1 MIHKAV
7 PSAFILYRRLKGTM
21 EETDLFELVE
31 RLVSEAGL
39 LLVDLSVKNTGR
51 RYMIRLLADR
61 PGRIGINECAKLS
74 RAIQDAMDENLL
86 LLNENYRLEVSS
98 PGIGRPLSTETD
110 WLRTVGR
117 KLTVELEEDGFT
129 DWLEEYSSGLL
140 KFRDGREVASADI
153 VSAVEAL
160 E

>member
-1 MIHKAV
+1 
-7 PSAFILYRRLKGTM
+7 M